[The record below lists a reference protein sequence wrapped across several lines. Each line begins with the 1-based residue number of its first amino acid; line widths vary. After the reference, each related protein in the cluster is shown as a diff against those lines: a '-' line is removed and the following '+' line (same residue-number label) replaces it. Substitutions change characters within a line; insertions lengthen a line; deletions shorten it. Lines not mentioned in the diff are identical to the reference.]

1 MQKGPHRKGGRR
13 VAGHE
18 THEEGGPS
26 GLIRFSGTDQISG
39 NIKNR
44 QNPIFSQMERKK
56 VIRGGHNSTH
66 RPFLGVLW
74 ISSLQHG
81 LEFFLFLSQTPRMDP

>member
-1 MQKGPHRKGGRR
+1 MQKGPHRKGGRK

-56 VIRGGHNSTH
+56 VIGGGEILKKN
-66 RPFLGVLW
+66 PMKM
-74 ISSLQHG
+74 
-81 LEFFLFLSQTPRMDP
+81 LEPEELM